1 MLLRTKPYQNYFVLF
16 IFLLCGIVIGGF
28 MGVYLEDI
36 PSLSW
41 LNFGITFGMTSPL
54 TLSFVVFEISFA
66 LRFNIRMSSIIGI
79 LISILL
85 YKKI

>member
-1 MLLRTKPYQNYFVLF
+1 MRSKPYQNYFVLF
-16 IFLLCGIVIGGF
+16 IFLLSGIVIGGF
-28 MGVYLEDI
+28 IGVYLGDI
-36 PSLSW
+36 PNLSW

-54 TLSFVVFEISFA
+54 TLNFVVFEISFA
-66 LRFNIRMSSIIGI
+66 LRFNITMASIFGI